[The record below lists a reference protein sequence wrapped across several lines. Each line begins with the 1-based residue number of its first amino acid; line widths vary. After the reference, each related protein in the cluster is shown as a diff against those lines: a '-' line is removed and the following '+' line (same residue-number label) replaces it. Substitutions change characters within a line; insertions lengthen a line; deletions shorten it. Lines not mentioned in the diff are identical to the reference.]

1 MKFFGIIAVSS
12 LLLLETCSAGL
23 WGSSKVDPIQ
33 AEENLPFAP
42 TSKFDYKLSFKKN
55 FYYNGSVPFWTMGG
69 DIFKAD
75 DFIRLSPSVPNT
87 KGFIW
92 SEIPNPYEAWEVEI
106 AFKVTGNNMHG
117 GRGLAF
123 WYTKD
128 REETGPVFG
137 SKDQWD
143 GLGVWLD
150 SANPVTHKP
159 STMVLL
165 NDGTMAFAA
174 GTDPTK
180 HMLGSCSISYR
191 NTNSPSYL
199 KVSYKDNTLS
209 VSMDNGSGAKDY
221 RICVQ
226 KSGIKLPT
234 GYYFGVSASSHT
246 PADDHDIY
254 SFETKQLNPPQ
265 KLEHPKRPL
274 EEEKKKRG
282 DEFTG
287 IDEEQKKKIE
297 EAEYQMRKLREHSD
311 DFQGETAVTMAAI
324 YDTQRRAIEH
334 IQIVQLQ
341 IEALGAPS
349 PDDAIT
355 GHYEKIDLA
364 KITAAGTSG
373 RENSRSNDNNIDL
386 SRITDQVRSES
397 KKTADQFERLSQ
409 EQNRK
414 MQDIQ
419 VAVSKLEETLA
430 VLDKRILSQSNMM
443 QKKMNEVNL
452 HSAETKG
459 TMSSLLKY
467 IFYAFVA
474 QFLFGI
480 AGYLYWKLRVERNDK
495 KFV

>member
-1 MKFFGIIAVSS
+1 MKVFGIVAVSS

-23 WGSSKVDPIQ
+23 WGSSKVDPIV

-55 FYYNGSVPFWTMGG
+55 FYYNGTVPFWSMGG
-69 DIFKAD
+69 DVFKSD

-92 SEIPNPYEAWEVEI
+92 SEIPNPYDAWEVEI

-128 REETGPVFG
+128 REEAGPVFG

-143 GLGVWLD
+143 GLSVWLD

-191 NTNSPSYL
+191 NTESPAYL

-226 KSGIKLPT
+226 KSGIKLPA

-282 DEFTG
+282 EEFTG

-297 EAEYQMRKLREHSD
+297 EAEFQMRKLRDQANAD
-311 DFQGETAVTMAAI
+311 DFQGETAVSLAAI

-355 GHYEKIDLA
+355 GQYEKIDLSKLTA
-364 KITAAGTSG
+364 GSAAGDSG
-373 RENSRSNDNNIDL
+373 KGSSNIDL

-397 KKTADQFERLSQ
+397 KKTADQVERLTL

-414 MQDIQ
+414 MEDIQ
-419 VAVSKLEETLA
+419 TAIARLEASLA
-430 VLDKRILSQSNMM
+430 VLDKRLLSQSNMM

-480 AGYLYWKLRVERNDK
+480 AAYLYWKLRVERNDK